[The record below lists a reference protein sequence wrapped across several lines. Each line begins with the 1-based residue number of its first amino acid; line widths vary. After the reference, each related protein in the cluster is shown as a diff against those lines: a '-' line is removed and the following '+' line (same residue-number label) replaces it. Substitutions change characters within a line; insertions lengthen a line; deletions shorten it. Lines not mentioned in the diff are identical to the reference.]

1 MAEKTLSEIKKFIN
15 DMAISIFDS
24 MQIKGISR
32 MLIEN
37 QLQSYLDDKENDID
51 IEIAYYTLLQNI
63 KEYGIK
69 PNVYICNVVL
79 LY

>member
-1 MAEKTLSEIKKFIN
+1 MVEKTLSEIKKFIN

-37 QLQSYLDDKENDID
+37 QLQGYLDDKENDID
-51 IEIAYYTLLQNI
+51 IEIAYYTLLQKL

-69 PNVYICNVVL
+69 
-79 LY
+79 

>member
-37 QLQSYLDDKENDID
+37 QLQGYLDDKENDID
-51 IEIAYYTLLQNI
+51 IEIAYYTLLQKL

-69 PNVYICNVVL
+69 
-79 LY
+79 

>member
-15 DMAISIFDS
+15 DIAISIFDS

-37 QLQSYLDDKENDID
+37 QLQNYLDDKENDID
-51 IEIAYYTLLQNI
+51 IEIAYYTLLQKL

-69 PNVYICNVVL
+69 
-79 LY
+79 

>member
-15 DMAISIFDS
+15 DMATSIFDS

-51 IEIAYYTLLQNI
+51 IEIAYYTLLQKL

-69 PNVYICNVVL
+69 
-79 LY
+79 